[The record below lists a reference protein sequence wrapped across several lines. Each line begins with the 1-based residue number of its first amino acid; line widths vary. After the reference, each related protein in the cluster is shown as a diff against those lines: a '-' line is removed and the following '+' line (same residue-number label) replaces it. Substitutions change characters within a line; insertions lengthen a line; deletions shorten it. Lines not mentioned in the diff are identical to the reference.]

1 MSRDDDIDALIE
13 DLNGAMARA
22 RRLKAADV
30 ILLLSMAAIAMLHVP
45 CDEPDESRSPGR
57 NVH

>member
-13 DLNGAMARA
+13 DLNGAMERA

-30 ILLLSMAAIAMLHVP
+30 ILLLSMAAIAMLNVP
-45 CDEPDESRSPGR
+45 CDEPDEPQSPSRG
-57 NVH
+57 VH

>member
-13 DLNGAMARA
+13 DLNGAVEHA

-30 ILLLSMAAIAMLHVP
+30 ILLLTMAAIEMLKVP
-45 CDEPDESRSPGR
+45 CDEPDEPRSQSSG
-57 NVH
+57 VH